1 MATLELPHTPGCLVC
16 GHANPVGLRL
26 SLCVDTGD
34 VAIQTT
40 FTPGPQHIGFEGI
53 LHGGVLA
60 TVLDEAMVWAAIW
73 SSRRACVAG
82 EMNVRFRKSAVVGV
96 PLKCTARVTASR
108 SRLIESAGELVD
120 ATGQTIATATGKY
133 VPLGAEPTQSFF
145 QTLVAADS
153 THAATQ
159 LLTQS
164 GNHHAQ

>member
-1 MATLELPHTPGCLVC
+1 MPTLELPHTPGCLVC

-26 SLCVDTGD
+26 SLYVRDEDGT
-34 VAIQTT
+34 IETR

-73 SSRRACVAG
+73 FSRKACVAG

-96 PLKCTARVTASR
+96 LMTCTARVTAGR
-108 SRLIESAGELVD
+108 SRLIESSGELVD

-133 VPLGAEPTQSFF
+133 VPLGSEPTQAFF
-145 QTLVAADS
+145 KTLVAAP
-153 THAATQ
+153 TTEAATN
-159 LLTQS
+159 LLTRQS
-164 GNHHAQ
+164 E